1 MHPSIHARTAPDRP
15 AYIMVDS
22 GEVVTYKQLDERS
35 NQGAHLFRQ
44 HGLVRGDSIL
54 LFLEN
59 HARFL
64 ELCWAAQRSGLYYTP
79 ISSRLTAA
87 EIEYIVGDLKPKM
100 VFTSRKLLETARA
113 VPWLKEGSCRRYQV
127 DGTAEDFLSYEA
139 ARDVLP
145 VTPIADESCG
155 IDLLYSSG
163 TTGRPKGVKIALP
176 EGPIETLADR
186 WKAYHTVMGFDWNSV
201 HYVPSP
207 LYHALPI
214 HHAMVAQ
221 NYGGTVL
228 IIQKFDPEEALR
240 LIDHYKVTQSSWVA
254 TMFIRMLK
262 LPEAVRR
269 KYDISSMVGM
279 VHGAGPCPIPVKEA
293 IIAWF
298 GEIVHETYAS
308 TEGFGSA
315 TITATE
321 WLEHKGSVGRP
332 MLGPAHIVDDETG
345 CELGV
350 GEIGTIYFENPR
362 KVEYLNDAA
371 KTESVRHPKGW
382 ATAGDIGYLDA
393 DGYLYLTD
401 RKADMIISGGVN
413 IYPQEIE
420 SVLVLHPKVA
430 DVAVFGIPNDDF
442 GEEVKAIVAPTD
454 YTEAGSALAA
464 ELIAYCKTQLAA
476 LKAPRSIDFL
486 PALPRHETGK
496 LYKRLLREPYWA
508 DRDRNIN

>member
-1 MHPSIHARTAPDRP
+1 MHPSSHARSAPDRP

-22 GEVVTYKQLDERS
+22 GEVVTYRQLDQRS
-35 NQGAHLFRQ
+35 NQAAQLFRH
-44 HGLVRGDSIL
+44 HGLVRGDKIL
-54 LFLEN
+54 IFLEN

-64 ELCWAAQRSGLYYTP
+64 ELCWAAQRSGLYFTP
-79 ISSRLTAA
+79 VSARLTAT
-87 EIEYIVGDLKPKM
+87 EIDYIVADLKPKLF
-100 VFTSRKLLETARA
+100 FTSTALVETARA
-113 VPWLKEGSCRRYQV
+113 VTALRAGICKNFLV
-127 DGTAEDFLSYEA
+127 DGGADGFVSYET
-139 ARDVLP
+139 ARDGFP
-145 VTPIADESCG
+145 TAPIADESCG

-176 EGPIETLADR
+176 EGPIDTLAAR
-186 WKAYHTVMGFDWNSV
+186 WTAYHTVMGFNENSV

-228 IIQKFDPEEALR
+228 IIQKFDPEAALR
-240 LIDHYKVTQSSWVA
+240 LIAQYRVTQSSWVA

-269 KYDISSMVGM
+269 RHDVSSMIAM

-293 IIAWF
+293 IIEWF

-332 MLGPAHIVDDETG
+332 MLGAAHIVDDETG
-345 CELGV
+345 EDVGV

-371 KTESVRHPKGW
+371 KTDSVHHPKGW

-393 DGYLYLTD
+393 QGYLYLTD
-401 RKADMIISGGVN
+401 RKADMIVSGGVN

-420 SVLVLHPKVA
+420 SVLLLHPKVA
-430 DVAVFGIPNDDF
+430 DIAVFGIPNEDF
-442 GEEVKAIVAPTD
+442 GEEVKAVVAPAD
-454 YTEAGSALAA
+454 FADAGPELAA
-464 ELIAYCKTQLAA
+464 EIIQYCKARLSP

-486 PALPRHETGK
+486 PVLPRHETGK
-496 LYKRLLREPYWA
+496 LYKRLLRDPYWA
-508 DRDRNIN
+508 GKDRNIN